1 MSYASAPTASRF
13 RAPKLSVV
21 TLGTYPSG
29 NPVSSAWPPVARLRL
44 RFDAVSAEEVPA
56 ITLDVDR
63 QGAGAVVTVGGELE
77 FGTAASLR
85 TLLIELAHEAVDP
98 VVVDLAGIEFID
110 STGLSLLV
118 QAKQRFE
125 SQGRRFALRRPPHR
139 V

>member
-1 MSYASAPTASRF
+1 MNTE
-13 RAPKLSVV
+13 
-21 TLGTYPSG
+21 
-29 NPVSSAWPPVARLRL
+29 
-44 RFDAVSAEEVPA
+44 DAPA

-63 QGAGAVVTVGGELE
+63 QGSGAVVSIVGELE

-85 TLLIELAHEAVDP
+85 TLMIDLAHEPVDP
-98 VVVDLAGIEFID
+98 VIIDLAGIEFID

-139 V
+139 VLRVLETSGLADLFTIEA